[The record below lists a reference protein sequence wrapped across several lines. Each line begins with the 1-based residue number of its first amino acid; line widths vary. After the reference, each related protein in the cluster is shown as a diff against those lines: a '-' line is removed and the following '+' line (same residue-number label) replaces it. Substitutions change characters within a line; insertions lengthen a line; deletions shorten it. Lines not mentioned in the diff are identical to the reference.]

1 MYRDNSLIPSETVR
15 LAALG
20 LLTEAGRSYG
30 DLASEVR
37 HLSARLVGPSLDL
50 LGPSIELLK
59 VEELAVAD
67 GEGLLSITDKGRAEL
82 QRLLK
87 AALRGPIGEVNKLII
102 ALKLMFLDALAPDD
116 RLMQVEMLAETFE
129 QELARLTDLRGRLAG
144 RPGLLLDWL
153 DHDIHQVEERIAWF
167 RNLLGKLEARSEYM
181 LAAGDEDLRPGD
193 IAEIRAAK
201 LEHGRGHLVGRA
213 HAMHGDARDQAF
225 IFGADHRRL
234 DFARR
239 HGIDSNAQP
248 GEFDRHLA
256 GQGG

>member
-20 LLTEAGRSYG
+20 LLTEARRGYG

-59 VEELAVAD
+59 VEDLVTLDADEL
-67 GEGLLSITDKGRAEL
+67 LTITEKGRNEL
-82 QRLLK
+82 KRLLK
-87 AALRGPIGEVNKLII
+87 AGLRGPIGEVNKLII
-102 ALKLMFLDALAPDD
+102 ALKLMFLDALVPDD

-129 QELARLTDLRGRLAG
+129 QELARLTDLRVRLSE

-167 RNLLGKLEARSEYM
+167 RNLLGKLEARSE
-181 LAAGDEDLRPGD
+181 
-193 IAEIRAAK
+193 
-201 LEHGRGHLVGRA
+201 
-213 HAMHGDARDQAF
+213 
-225 IFGADHRRL
+225 
-234 DFARR
+234 
-239 HGIDSNAQP
+239 
-248 GEFDRHLA
+248 
-256 GQGG
+256 

>member
-59 VEELAVAD
+59 VEELAVVD
-67 GEGLLSITDKGRAEL
+67 GDGLLAITDKGRTEL

-116 RLMQVEMLAETFE
+116 RVMQVEMLAETFE
-129 QELARLTDLRGRLAG
+129 QELARLTDLRTRLSD

-167 RNLLGKLEARSEYM
+167 RTLLGKLEARSE
-181 LAAGDEDLRPGD
+181 
-193 IAEIRAAK
+193 
-201 LEHGRGHLVGRA
+201 
-213 HAMHGDARDQAF
+213 
-225 IFGADHRRL
+225 
-234 DFARR
+234 
-239 HGIDSNAQP
+239 
-248 GEFDRHLA
+248 
-256 GQGG
+256 